1 MTFVPFSYV
10 EVVCS
15 GLLGFKDTALRAMLF
30 TDDTTSS
37 ACYGLF

>member
-10 EVVCS
+10 EVVYS
-15 GLLGFKDTALRAMLF
+15 GHLGSKDTALRRMLCI
-30 TDDTTSS
+30 DNTTCS